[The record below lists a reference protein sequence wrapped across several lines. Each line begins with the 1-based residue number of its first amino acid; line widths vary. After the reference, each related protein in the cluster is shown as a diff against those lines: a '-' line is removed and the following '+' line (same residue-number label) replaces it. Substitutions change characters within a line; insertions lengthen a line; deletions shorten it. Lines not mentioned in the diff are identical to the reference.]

1 MCSGHC
7 ERKGTQRIETVVDM
21 ETEKDLNLKWTR
33 AKMGEA
39 IKTGGYQQV
48 AGLIF

>member
-1 MCSGHC
+1 MVNVKEKGH
-7 ERKGTQRIETVVDM
+7 GGLTVVDM